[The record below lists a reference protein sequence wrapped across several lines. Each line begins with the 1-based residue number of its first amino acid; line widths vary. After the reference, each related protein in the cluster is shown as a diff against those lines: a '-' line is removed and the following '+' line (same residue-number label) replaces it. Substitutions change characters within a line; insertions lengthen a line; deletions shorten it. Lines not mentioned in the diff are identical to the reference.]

1 MNQLQV
7 ISVYQSMLKVKTK
20 AFSKVD
26 IRSQTSEKI
35 VNIGFKDGDYVNEGE
50 VICKLDS
57 GERLANFKRAE
68 IGFNSAKELSK
79 KGLSSQSS
87 LVAAETTFEQARI
100 ALERTNIA
108 APFGGFVDNL
118 AKEGATSSK
127 WTDLCLTG
135 FSFTFENRWKCF

>member
-1 MNQLQV
+1 MNKKNLRASALLFSIVVLYWIQGYFAPQPEKPQV
-7 ISVYQSMLKVKTK
+7 LPKEIQTVVVNESVASDFSLPISIKSETK

-26 IRSQTSEKI
+26 IRSQTSEKV
-35 VNIGFKDGDYVNEGE
+35 VNIGFEDGDYVNQGE

-87 LVAAETTFEQARI
+87 LVSAETKIGRAH
-100 ALERTNIA
+100 
-108 APFGGFVDNL
+108 V
-118 AKEGATSSK
+118 
-127 WTDLCLTG
+127 
-135 FSFTFENRWKCF
+135 